1 MTLKIFKKN
10 ILGLENGLLFLA
22 IKASSLLMAGLLASS
37 SVLAQ
42 GTTAA
47 TQNAIA
53 EYPNKP
59 IRIIVPYA
67 PGGGGDAVVR
77 YMSDKLAERLKQP
90 IIIENKPGAS
100 GFIGAQ
106 MAATAAPD
114 GYTLVMVFDGTVVVA
129 PHLLKA
135 PFNTLTDF
143 APITKLNDATIVLAV
158 NNKVPAKN
166 FKELVTYAK
175 SLPNPMEFG
184 STGQGSS
191 THLAGELLALR
202 TGMKLQHIPY
212 KGGGQAVTDVA
223 AGQIPMIVTVVP
235 TVMAHITAG
244 RLVPIAVSGNT
255 RSLSLP
261 DVQTFT
267 EAGVQDFAVT
277 SWYGLLAPAKTPK
290 PIIDKLQ
297 REIAAVMQ
305 IPEVRERYLKSSF
318 EPVANKPEEFAVQL
332 KADYERW
339 GQVVKDA
346 NVKLD

>member
-1 MTLKIFKKN
+1 MKATIFEALGTSYKKCSQAALSCAVLSLSAVS
-10 ILGLENGLLFLA
+10 LGLF
-22 IKASSLLMAGLLASS
+22 ASAAS
-37 SVLAQ
+37 AQ
-42 GTTAA
+42 AD
-47 TQNAIA
+47 
-53 EYPNKP
+53 YPNKA
-59 IRIIVPYA
+59 IRIVVPYA

-77 YMSDKLAERLKQP
+77 YMSDKLSERLKQP
-90 IIIENKPGAS
+90 IIVDNRPGAS

-106 MAATAAPD
+106 IVATAPPD
-114 GYTLVMVFDGTVVVA
+114 GYTLLMAFDGTIVVA

-143 APITKLNDATIVLAV
+143 TPITKLNDATIVLAV
-158 NNKVPAKN
+158 NKQVPAKN
-166 FKELVTYAK
+166 FQELLAYSKT
-175 SLPNPMEFG
+175 LPNPMEFG

-235 TVMAHITAG
+235 TVMPHITQG
-244 RLVPIAVSGNT
+244 RIVPIAVSGSK
-255 RSLSLP
+255 RAQSLP
-261 DVQTFT
+261 EVQTFT
-267 EAGVQDFAVT
+267 EAGVKDFDVS

-297 REIAAVMQ
+297 REIAEVMKM
-305 IPEVRERYLKSSF
+305 PEVREKYLKSSF
-318 EPVANKPEEFAVQL
+318 EPVANSPEEFAAQL

-346 NVKLD
+346 KVKIE

>member
-1 MTLKIFKKN
+1 MLNVINRMLTSVASTLVC
-10 ILGLENGLLFLA
+10 G
-22 IKASSLLMAGLLASS
+22 SLVCSAVFAQTNPLDAQV
-37 SVLAQ
+37 SVAD
-42 GTTAA
+42 
-47 TQNAIA
+47 
-53 EYPNKP
+53 YPNRP

-90 IIIENKPGAS
+90 IIIENRPGAS

-114 GYTLVMVFDGTVVVA
+114 GYALVMVFDGTVVVA

-143 APITKLNDATIVLAV
+143 APITKLNDATIVLAI
-158 NNKVPAKN
+158 NNNVPAKS
-166 FKELVTYAK
+166 FEELVTYAK

-202 TGMKLQHIPY
+202 TGIKLQHIPY

-235 TVMAHITAG
+235 TVMAHITSG
-244 RLVPIAVSGNT
+244 RLVPIAVSGRA

-267 EAGVQDFAVT
+267 EAGVKDFDVT

-290 PIIDKLQ
+290 AIINKLQ

-305 IPEVRERYLKSSF
+305 VPEVRERYLKSSF
-318 EPVANKPEEFAVQL
+318 EPVANTPEEFASQL
-332 KADYERW
+332 KSDYEQW
-339 GQVVKDA
+339 GQVVKNA

>member
-1 MTLKIFKKN
+1 MKLIDMKKSFPAWSGQ
-10 ILGLENGLLFLA
+10 L
-22 IKASSLLMAGLLASS
+22 LLALV
-37 SVLAQ
+37 VLVQ
-42 GTTAA
+42 GSLVFA
-47 TQNAIA
+47 QNAIA
-53 EYPNKP
+53 DYPNKP

-106 MAATAAPD
+106 LAATAAPD
-114 GYTLVMVFDGTVVVA
+114 GYTLVMVFDGTLVVA

-135 PFNTLTDF
+135 PFNALTDF
-143 APITKLNDATIVLAV
+143 EPITKLNDATIVLAV

-191 THLAGELLALR
+191 THLAGELLAMR

-244 RLVPIAVSGNT
+244 RLVPIAVSGKA

-267 EAGVQDFAVT
+267 EAGVKEFDVT

-297 REIAAVMQ
+297 QEIAAVMQ

-318 EPVANKPEEFAVQL
+318 EPVANKPEEFAAQL
-332 KADYERW
+332 KADYACW
-339 GQVVKDA
+339 GR
-346 NVKLD
+346 L

>member
-1 MTLKIFKKN
+1 MLNIIKRMLTSVASTLFC
-10 ILGLENGLLFLA
+10 GSLA
-22 IKASSLLMAGLLASS
+22 CSAVSAQSTPPDAQV
-37 SVLAQ
+37 SVAD
-42 GTTAA
+42 
-47 TQNAIA
+47 
-53 EYPNKP
+53 YPNKP

-77 YMSDKLAERLKQP
+77 YMSDKLSERLKQP
-90 IIIENKPGAS
+90 IIIENRPGAS

-143 APITKLNDATIVLAV
+143 APITKLNDATIVLAI
-158 NNKVPAKN
+158 NNKIPAKS
-166 FKELVTYAK
+166 FQELVSYAK

-202 TGMKLQHIPY
+202 TGIKLQHIPY
-212 KGGGQAVTDVA
+212 KGGGQAVTDAA

-244 RLVPIAVSGNT
+244 RLVPIAVSGRA

-267 EAGVQDFAVT
+267 EAGVKDFDVT

-290 PIIDKLQ
+290 AIINRLQ
-297 REIAAVMQ
+297 SEIAAVMQ
-305 IPEVRERYLKSSF
+305 IPEVRERYVKSSF
-318 EPVANKPEEFAVQL
+318 EPVANTPEEFATQL
-332 KADYERW
+332 KADYEQW
-339 GQVVKDA
+339 GQVVKNA
-346 NVKLD
+346 NIKLD